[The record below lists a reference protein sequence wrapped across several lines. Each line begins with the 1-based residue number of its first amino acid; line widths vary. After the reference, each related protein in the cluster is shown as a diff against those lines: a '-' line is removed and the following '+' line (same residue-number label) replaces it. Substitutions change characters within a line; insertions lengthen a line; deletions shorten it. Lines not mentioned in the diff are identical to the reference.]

1 MELINDI
8 ILFPYTMFN
17 YMFSLAVWLFLI
29 MYTLNWVN
37 ENNGSD
43 WIQYKFNR
51 FMDTCHDFFLKFK
64 FWGKK

>member
-51 FMDTCHDFFLKFK
+51 FMDPCHDFFLKFK